1 MLFSCLYE
9 RSIYMHIKLRQKHA
23 STWHTYNTFCSLI
36 YRVHM
41 LLSMLICILVG
52 VCGLTDVDE
61 VARNTISNVKSKL
74 QVYV

>member
-1 MLFSCLYE
+1 
-9 RSIYMHIKLRQKHA
+9 
-23 STWHTYNTFCSLI
+23 
-36 YRVHM
+36 M